1 MTSISM
7 TSIKNDRMKS
17 ILRSALL
24 ALTAAVGLAA
34 LPAVPAEAQ
43 TTKLKLVLNW
53 KYQGPQG
60 MFFLADDKGY
70 FKEEG
75 LEVTLDQGNG
85 SGAAVPLVANGTY
98 DVGFGDINALIE
110 LAAKKPEDAP
120 IAVYVMFN
128 QPPFTVAVKAD
139 SPIKTPKDFEGKT
152 LGGAANDGA
161 LKLFPAL
168 CKLAKIDCAKVNI
181 TNMQPNLR
189 EQMLMQGQVDGV
201 FGYVNTI
208 RFSAKLMGVEDSQLR
223 FINFG
228 DYGMDLYSNAI
239 IVSKK
244 LVKENPKAVA
254 GLVRAINR
262 GLIDSLK
269 DIDAS
274 VAAVAKREPLI
285 KIPVERERFVQ
296 TLKDEMNHPE
306 IAKIGLGNVD
316 PERLKKSIDILVD
329 ASSLPRTPAVAEI
342 FTPAFLPPVERPAEE
357 AVLAA
362 AAPALRLSAW
372 RSGARAA
379 RTQADDTTGTGHGPS
394 AQRARCDDH
403 RSRQGHGRG
412 DHHGLRRR
420 GLEARA
426 GRARRRGGRAG
437 GAGGAGARRRSDRA
451 CRATSPMRSN
461 ARRPRPRPSDSVR
474 PHRHPGERRRRLG
487 SDRQDRRR
495 DHAGRI
501 RRHRHAQ
508 HERLLPHHAR
518 RAADHDGA
526 ALRQDRQCRRH
537 LRDARP
543 RRPHGLFGVEVGPA
557 RHHQELRAR
566 GRLLQHQRQLRRAR
580 HGRRPALPRQG
591 LRRHGEEARHHAS
604 RRRWSATPPT
614 MRSSA

>member
-1 MTSISM
+1 MNPFRRLTPLAAAAAIG
-7 TSIKNDRMKS
+7 
-17 ILRSALL
+17 L
-24 ALTAAVGLAA
+24 ALPLAA
-34 LPAVPAEAQ
+34 PASAQ

-60 MFFLADDKGY
+60 MFFLAEDKGY
-70 FKEEG
+70 FKAEG

-168 CKLAKIDCAKVNI
+168 CKLAKFDCAKVKI

-208 RFSAKLMGVEDSQLR
+208 RFSAKLMGVGDDKLR
-223 FINFG
+223 YINFG

-254 GLVRAINR
+254 GLVRAINK

-269 DIDAS
+269 DLDGS

-285 KIPVERERFVQ
+285 KPVVERERFDA

-329 ASSLPRTPAVAEI
+329 ANQLPRTPAVSEI
-342 FTPAFLPPVERPAEE
+342 FTPQFLPPV
-357 AVLAA
+357 
-362 AAPALRLSAW
+362 
-372 RSGARAA
+372 
-379 RTQADDTTGTGHGPS
+379 AD
-394 AQRARCDDH
+394 
-403 RSRQGHGRG
+403 
-412 DHHGLRRR
+412 
-420 GLEARA
+420 
-426 GRARRRGGRAG
+426 
-437 GAGGAGARRRSDRA
+437 
-451 CRATSPMRSN
+451 
-461 ARRPRPRPSDSVR
+461 
-474 PHRHPGERRRRLG
+474 
-487 SDRQDRRR
+487 
-495 DHAGRI
+495 
-501 RRHRHAQ
+501 
-508 HERLLPHHAR
+508 LPKK
-518 RAADHDGA
+518 
-526 ALRQDRQCRRH
+526 
-537 LRDARP
+537 
-543 RRPHGLFGVEVGPA
+543 LF
-557 RHHQELRAR
+557 
-566 GRLLQHQRQLRRAR
+566 
-580 HGRRPALPRQG
+580 
-591 LRRHGEEARHHAS
+591 
-604 RRRWSATPPT
+604 
-614 MRSSA
+614 